1 MTRKST
7 TILALISAFALLFGF
22 EASAQVTVL
31 NSNVPPGFGQAGYIE
46 AATVDNFADP
56 DSGGTLTMNGVRMI
70 VPKNSVL
77 QFPANTLKWRDLF
90 DPTISAP
97 VNDVAPTI
105 AANKTGLALLDNPA
119 QVRGV
124 SPYLPFNAI
133 VSGNIDVKGT
143 TLNNVTGLKNPP
155 GTYIVGLILPVGQD
169 LGNGGQGFVTFID
182 YAKGRFE
189 VGGTLGKQNTGTV
202 IEINDPTGR
211 YGLAHSPDPRWSVDN
226 ENPTIA
232 SGNGYPMCI
241 PRVAPPSI
249 DLECP
254 LYNRPLNPPIGDP
267 NHDSLFQ
274 PGAPLQAFMMPASKK
289 PGLTKPDPWAQAP
302 LMLGDYIAYAGVLY
316 KNVPTAVVTN
326 FKTQTYISANTVGV
340 DKLGIYTAPGTAN
353 EVGPAYVQLARMV
366 IGTGGNT
373 SGTNVLSNATLGIQ
387 GGNIILPEP
396 RNNMVVV
403 GFVTDSTQLVDIVAV
418 EIDAGSGV
426 ETCNRILGTVLPEV
440 GVFQGVIAKGNKGRF
455 RFEVAKDGALQ
466 PVTRVYAAYSHHG
479 VAQVTKQTGTIVPP
493 ASPQIC
499 VDKDA
504 PAPILHHGENGL
516 LSGQYHAPMFTF
528 QFADAPPG
536 YPSIPNNV
544 NDIPFLVQG
553 EGGNLSGGPLDPFPP
568 FCPEDSHMVPT
579 CQP

>member
-7 TILALISAFALLFGF
+7 TILALISALALLLGF
-22 EASAQVTVL
+22 EASAQLTVL

-56 DSGGTLTMNGVRMI
+56 DSGGTLTMNGVKMI

-90 DPTISAP
+90 DPTFSAP

-105 AANKTGLALLDNPA
+105 GAGKTGLALLDNPA

-124 SPYLPFNAI
+124 SPYLPFNAL
-133 VSGNIDVKGT
+133 VSGNIDVQGT
-143 TLNNVTGLKNPP
+143 TINNVTGLKNPP

-169 LGNGGQGFVTFID
+169 LGNGGQGFITFID

-211 YGLAHSPDPRWSVDN
+211 YGLPHSPDPRWSVDN

-232 SGNGYPMCI
+232 SGNGYPMCV
-241 PRVAPPSI
+241 PRVAPPAI
-249 DLECP
+249 DPDCP
-254 LYNRPLNPPIGDP
+254 LFNRPLNPPIGDP
-267 NHDSLFQ
+267 GHDTLFQ
-274 PGAPLQAFMMPASKK
+274 PGAPLQAFVMPASKSA
-289 PGLTKPDPWAQAP
+289 GSTQPDPWKQAP

-353 EVGPAYVQLARMV
+353 KVGPAYIQLARMV
-366 IGTGGNT
+366 VGTGGNT
-373 SGTNVLSNATLGIQ
+373 NGTNVLANAALGIQ

-396 RNNMVVV
+396 RNNIVVV
-403 GFVTDSTQLVDIVAV
+403 GFVTDSTQLVDIVS
-418 EIDAGSGV
+418 IDIDPGSGA
-426 ETCNRILGTVLPEV
+426 ETCRILGTVLPEP

-455 RFEVAKDGALQ
+455 RFEVGKGNFQ
-466 PVTRVYAAYSHHG
+466 PVTRVYAAYSYHG
-479 VAQVTKQTGTIVPP
+479 QLQLPNQTGTIVPP
-493 ASPQIC
+493 PSPQIC

-504 PAPILHHGENGL
+504 PAPILHHGGNGL

-528 QFADAPPG
+528 IFPDAPPG
-536 YPSIPNNV
+536 YPSIPNNA

-553 EGGNLSGGPLDPFPP
+553 EGGNPSSGPLDPFPP
-568 FCPEDSHMVPT
+568 FCPDVSDVPT